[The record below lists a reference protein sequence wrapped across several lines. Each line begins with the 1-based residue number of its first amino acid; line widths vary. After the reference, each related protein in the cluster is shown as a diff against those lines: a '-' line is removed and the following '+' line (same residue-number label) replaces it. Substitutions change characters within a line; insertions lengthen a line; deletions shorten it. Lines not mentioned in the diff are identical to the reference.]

1 VGNAAETWICWQHAP
16 PAWQS
21 ACDDLRNFLGAGGL
35 HCLYA
40 QVLNLSATSFAIQKT
55 TAGVATGLILL
66 EDEVAPGLIVTAA
79 TSYRLSHRG
88 ICPALTSGISNDV
101 ELLEG

>member
-1 VGNAAETWICWQHAP
+1 MICAAFRCRAFIA
-16 PAWQS
+16 
-21 ACDDLRNFLGAGGL
+21 F
-35 HCLYA
+35 A
-40 QVLNLSATSFAIQKT
+40 QVLNLSATSSAIQKT

-66 EDEVAPGLIVTAA
+66 EDEVCAGMVATAT

-101 ELLEG
+101 ELTEG